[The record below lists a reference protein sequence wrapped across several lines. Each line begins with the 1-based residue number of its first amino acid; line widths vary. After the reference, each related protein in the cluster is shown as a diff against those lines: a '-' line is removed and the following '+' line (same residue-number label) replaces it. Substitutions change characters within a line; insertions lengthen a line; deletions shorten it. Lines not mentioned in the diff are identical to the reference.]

1 MRDFA
6 FADAAMPVLPR
17 HNRSTL
23 VIAALVHVVVITFLI
38 QVKNHPTRVSS
49 AGSPFGSMT
58 AYVPGTIAAPPAA
71 AAAKPATPKTPALTT
86 RAAKAIPK
94 DESDAQAASGSP
106 GVAGTGQGSSSGP
119 VRLGSGGNLTLV
131 KRVQPIYPTLM
142 QSARMSG
149 QVVLDAIIKA
159 DGTIGEVTVLRATN
173 DAFAQSAIAAVKQ
186 WRYTAPGFEGILTVS
201 VNFTLNG

>member
-6 FADAAMPVLPR
+6 FADAATPVLPR

-38 QVKNHPTRVSS
+38 QVRNQPTRVSS

-71 AAAKPATPKTPALTT
+71 AATKPATPKTAALTT
-86 RAAKAIPK
+86 RAAKTIPK

-106 GVAGTGQGSSSGP
+106 GVAGAGQGSSSGP

-131 KRVQPIYPTLM
+131 KRVQPI
-142 QSARMSG
+142 
-149 QVVLDAIIKA
+149 
-159 DGTIGEVTVLRATN
+159 
-173 DAFAQSAIAAVKQ
+173 
-186 WRYTAPGFEGILTVS
+186 
-201 VNFTLNG
+201 